1 MPLAPLPI
9 DAVLPE
15 VLAALRAAG
24 AVVLRAPTG
33 AGKTTRVPPAV
44 LDAGLA
50 GRGAIVV
57 LQPRRLAARA
67 CARRMAFERGGRLGD
82 EVGYQ
87 VRFDRAM
94 TSRTRIQVV
103 TEGILLRMLQDAP
116 FLDAVDVVVFD
127 EFHERSLDSDLAVA
141 MVRRVQQTVRPDL
154 KLLVMS
160 ATLAPEPIAQYLG
173 GCPAVESVG
182 RLHPVEISYLEDVE
196 RRTIADRAAEATRRI
211 LDLTDGDVLV
221 FLPGVGEI
229 RQTARRL
236 QPLADARNLA
246 VVPLYGDLPAEK
258 QDQALAPL
266 DRRKVVL
273 ATNVA
278 ETSITIEGIT
288 GVVDTGVARSLLF
301 DPRLG
306 MDRLQ
311 LVRISQASAQQRA
324 GRAGRTRP
332 GVCLRLWPERTHR
345 LRPPHDEAEIRRL
358 DLSGPVLQLRAW
370 GENDLRAF
378 PWFEPPPEA
387 ALQQAETLLRRLD
400 AIDAAGKVTQLG
412 RAMARLP
419 LTPRLARMLLEGRR
433 FGQPAAVA
441 LAAALLSERDPFS
454 RPEEDAPKKGS
465 GTFCA
470 KHPPGRSGK
479 RFPTP
484 FSTEAAAASESDVL
498 DRVAALEQFEQSGR
512 LDTPLGRINAS
523 AARMLLHVRDQ
534 LLRAVGRSAAA
545 AETTADEAVLRALLA
560 AFPDRLARRTSSGSR
575 FGRMVG
581 GRGVRQAPSSAVRN
595 APLFLA
601 VDVDGGM
608 SEAVVWQASAVE
620 RRWLPAE
627 HLSTRGEVEFDAD
640 TCRVIARRRL
650 YWEDLL
656 LEETPEALPADVE
669 VAPVLARAALDALDE
684 VFPWDDPGTA
694 DYVNRV
700 RCLAQWMPE
709 LQLPALDEP
718 GLRALL
724 PAVASGCRSFA
735 ELRKAPWRA
744 VIQGLL
750 TRVQRQA
757 VEREAPERIQVPSG
771 SRIALRYELGKPPI
785 LAARIQEIF
794 GLLATPRVAG
804 GRVAV
809 LCHLLAPNMR
819 PQQITD
825 DLASF
830 WKNTYAQ
837 VRKDLRRRYPKHA
850 WPEDPLGK
858 G

>member
-1 MPLAPLPI
+1 
-9 DAVLPE
+9 
-15 VLAALRAAG
+15 
-24 AVVLRAPTG
+24 
-33 AGKTTRVPPAV
+33 
-44 LDAGLA
+44 
-50 GRGAIVV
+50 
-57 LQPRRLAARA
+57 
-67 CARRMAFERGGRLGD
+67 
-82 EVGYQ
+82 
-87 VRFDRAM
+87 M
-94 TSRTRIQVV
+94 TSRTRIQVL

-116 FLDAVDVVVFD
+116 FLDSVGVLVFD
-127 EFHERSLDSDLAVA
+127 EFHERSLSSDLVLA
-141 MVRRVQQTVRPDL
+141 MVHRVQQAVRPDL

-173 GCPAVESVG
+173 GCPTVESQG
-182 RLHPVEISYLEDVE
+182 RLHPVEISYVEDTPGVL
-196 RRTIADRAAEATRRI
+196 RRTIADRATEATQRI
-211 LDLTDGDVLV
+211 LDLTGGDVLV

-229 RQTARRL
+229 RQAARHL
-236 QPLADARNLA
+236 QPLAAARNLA
-246 VVPLYGDLPAEK
+246 VVPLYGDLPAAQ

-266 DRRKVVL
+266 DRRKIVL

-288 GVVDTGVARSLLF
+288 GVVDTGVARSLVF
-301 DPRLG
+301 DSRLG

-311 LVRISQASAQQRA
+311 LVRISQASADQRA

-332 GVCLRLWPERTHR
+332 GVCLRLWPERTHP
-345 LRPPHDEAEIRRL
+345 LRAAHDEPEIRRL

-370 GENDLRAF
+370 GESDLSEF
-378 PWFEPPPEA
+378 PWFEPPAAA
-387 ALQQAETLLRRLD
+387 ALEQAETLLRRLD
-400 AIDAAGKVTQLG
+400 AVDTAGKATPLG

-419 LTPRLARMLLEGRR
+419 LAPRLARMLLEGHRL
-433 FGQPAAVA
+433 GQPAAVA

-454 RPEEDAPKKGS
+454 RPEAGAP
-465 GTFCA
+465 
-470 KHPPGRSGK
+470 RS
-479 RFPTP
+479 RTAP
-484 FSTEAAAASESDVL
+484 ARSESDIL
-498 DRVAALEQFEQSGR
+498 DGVAALEQFEQSGR
-512 LDTPLGRINAS
+512 LDTPLGRLSAS
-523 AARMLLHVRDQ
+523 AARMALHVRDQ
-534 LLRAVGRSAAA
+534 LLRELGRSCASTAP
-545 AETTADEAVLRALLA
+545 ENVTADEAVLRGLLA
-560 AFPDRLARRTSSGSR
+560 AFPDRLTRRAASGGH

-581 GRGVRQAPSSAVRN
+581 GRGVRQAPSSAVRD

-601 VDVDGGM
+601 VEVDAGT
-608 SEAVVWQASAVE
+608 SEALVWKASAVE

-627 HLSTRGEVEFDAD
+627 HLVTRQEVEFDPEAR
-640 TCRVIARRRL
+640 RVIARRRL

-656 LEETPEALPADVE
+656 LDETPTALPDDAE
-669 VAPVLARAALDALDE
+669 VAAVLARAAFDAFDE
-684 VFPWDDPGTA
+684 VFPWDDAATA
-694 DYVNRV
+694 EYLNRV

-709 LQLPALDEP
+709 LQLPPLDAS

-724 PAVASGCRSFA
+724 PAVCPGCRSFA

-744 VIQGLL
+744 AIQGLL
-750 TRVQRQA
+750 TPVQSRA

-771 SRIALRYELGKPPI
+771 RHIALRYELGKAPV
-785 LAARIQEIF
+785 LAVRIQEIF

-850 WPEDPLGK
+850 WPEDPLKEG
-858 G
+858 